1 MRTRTILAAAAVSL
15 GGLLAAPAFGQPP
28 ENPWQSFVTWFQEQ
42 SSTGERPTPEAM
54 STKVME
60 MAEGVDFSTLAFDE
74 LQPWMDLTRFA
85 PPLQEAVD
93 ARMAVLAEE
102 ESVDGAKVSI
112 MRFTRMRGG
121 GEEQMLAALNEA
133 MDHPMFEAAL
143 KDGQA
148 GAFLGALG
156 SAPAPVIEARADRIR
171 GLARLVDA
179 EMEPSE
185 VGSLGSFAETL
196 RTHEEILGAEFVES
210 TRERIVARMRQAVE
224 TMRETGAEEPMIERM
239 EQSLAYVDGAYMR
252 GKLVGHPA
260 PEVTFDWWSGD
271 EPVGSLADL
280 KGEVV
285 VIDFWAT
292 WCGPCIASIPNI
304 RELVAHYQGY
314 PVRVVG
320 VTSLQG
326 THYPQ
331 DGQPIQT
338 EGDPQKEYGLMPEFM
353 ESLEMTWPVA
363 FSSQDVF
370 NPDFGVRGIPHV
382 AIIDPKGVVR
392 HRGLHPM
399 SPLADKT
406 KLIDALLAEAG
417 LPKPA
422 PVLEETGTAGG
433 E

>member
-239 EQSLAYVDGAYMR
+239 GQSLAYVDGAYMR